1 MNSYGGRQKN
11 SLLRVLNAEMNDE
24 EEPVL
29 FENSVYLSLD
39 NVIDVLKTRQNAL
52 NVLSLNCQ
60 SLFAKYDQL
69 CVYIKCLQ
77 DSGCQFDDKRRG
89 WISHLT

>member
-1 MNSYGGRQKN
+1 MIDNTNYEILNSYGGREKN
-11 SLLRVLNAEMNDE
+11 SLLHVLNAEMNDE

-52 NVLSLNCQ
+52 NVLSQTVKACLLNM
-60 SLFAKYDQL
+60 
-69 CVYIKCLQ
+69 
-77 DSGCQFDDKRRG
+77 
-89 WISHLT
+89 ISSVFI